1 MLIIAI
7 LVAVAFFTAWHK
19 TRLHFNGRLPAF
31 RLESTQQNGLQVRR
45 YPSAVVA
52 EVRVSGTASG
62 ALHSGYMV
70 LNKYFR
76 DERIGRYAL
85 PVLAEK
91 VDAAD
96 SIWCDRRAHFH
107 ARTGWPFCRAASAS
121 PWGSRGPVFR
131 RRQELPCAS
140 AQDRVGRPAHGA
152 RGGARSSE
160 QGHPAEG
167 ATRPPRSRPLPL
179 RARHTGRRARA
190 P

>member
-52 EVRVSGTASG
+52 EVRVSGTPSG
-62 ALHSGYMV
+62 ALHSGCMV
-70 LNKYFR
+70 LDKYFR

-96 SIWCDRRAHFH
+96 SIWCDRRPHLR
-107 ARTGWPFCRAASAS
+107 ARTGWPFGAAASAS

-131 RRQELPCAS
+131 CRLDLPRAP
-140 AQDRVGRPAHGA
+140 AQDGVCRPAHAA
-152 RGGARSSE
+152 RG
-160 QGHPAEG
+160 
-167 ATRPPRSRPLPL
+167 
-179 RARHTGRRARA
+179 RAR
-190 P
+190 PS

>member
-121 PWGSRGPVFR
+121 PWGSRGPAFSAPSRSAMCIRAGPCRPSYPWRSR
-131 RRQELPCAS
+131 RRPLL
-140 AQDRVGRPAHGA
+140 G
-152 RGGARSSE
+152 
-160 QGHPAEG
+160 
-167 ATRPPRSRPLPL
+167 TRPSC
-179 RARHTGRRARA
+179 
-190 P
+190 